1 MSLTLHSTLFAAA
14 ARWQVFLRLLCCC
27 SAQLVP
33 CRFARFRM
41 RHNLYKLQE
50 ERNISPKT
58 FAELV
63 SSTLYEKRWVT

>member
-1 MSLTLHSTLFAAA
+1 
-14 ARWQVFLRLLCCC
+14 
-27 SAQLVP
+27 
-33 CRFARFRM
+33 M

-63 SSTLYEKRWVT
+63 SSTLYEKRWVRQADAGPCLEQLQGAS